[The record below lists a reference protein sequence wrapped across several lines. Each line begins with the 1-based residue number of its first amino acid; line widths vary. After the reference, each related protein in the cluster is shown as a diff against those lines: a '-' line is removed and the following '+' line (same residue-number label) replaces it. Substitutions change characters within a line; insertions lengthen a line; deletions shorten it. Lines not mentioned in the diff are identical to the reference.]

1 MSIFSPIISGQ
12 EPCHKIQ
19 ENDHFLAFL
28 EKKPLKAGHCL
39 VLPKRETDFI
49 FDLEPGELSGLVL
62 FSQSVALAIRDAI
75 PCKKVAVAVLGL
87 EVRHAHIHLVPV
99 DSAAELNFTA
109 NRLTFSD
116 SEFAQLAERIRAAL
130 RAK

>member
-1 MSIFSPIISGQ
+1 MSIFSPIISG
-12 EPCHKIQ
+12 EESCHKIK
-19 ENDHFLAFL
+19 ENDRFLAFL
-28 EKKPLKAGHCL
+28 EKKPIKSGHCL

-49 FDLEPGELSGLVL
+49 FDLAPADLSDLVL
-62 FSQSVALAIRDAI
+62 FSQNVALAIRDAI

-109 NRLTFSD
+109 NRLTFTD
-116 SEFAQLAERIRAAL
+116 SEFEQVAQRIRAAL
-130 RAK
+130 PAR